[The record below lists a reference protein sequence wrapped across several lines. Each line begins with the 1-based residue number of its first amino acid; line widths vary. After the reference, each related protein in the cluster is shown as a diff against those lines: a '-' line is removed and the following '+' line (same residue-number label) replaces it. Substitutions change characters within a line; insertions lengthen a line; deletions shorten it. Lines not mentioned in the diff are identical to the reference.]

1 MMVDL
6 LPPLYVEREAF
17 HCPIRRVMAVLFVRR
32 FVSLLKKKKKTSW
45 PRRKLSRSIK
55 YPLRLHVSTRN
66 YPLSPPLFAPQW
78 SPSSLFP
85 QKNLQR
91 FSRRVGGSGSGR
103 IREMCASS
111 EAGNNRGELVGRD
124 SIGISQS
131 PLAAAREKDFSFP
144 RREPGPPTY
153 APVPAGV
160 CIWDTG
166 SSPLDSSN
174 IRSRGNVLYGE

>member
-1 MMVDL
+1 MLVDL
-6 LPPLYVEREAF
+6 LPPLFIERGAL

-32 FVSLLKKKKKTSW
+32 FVSLLKKKTSW

-66 YPLSPPLFAPQW
+66 YPLCLSSP
-78 SPSSLFP
+78 SKDPSSLFP

-103 IREMCASS
+103 IREMCVSS
-111 EAGNNRGELVGRD
+111 EAGNNRGSSWEGTRLESV
-124 SIGISQS
+124 
-131 PLAAAREKDFSFP
+131 AARGGKGERLLISAK
-144 RREPGPPTY
+144 PGPPTY

-160 CIWDTG
+160 HLG
-166 SSPLDSSN
+166 YRKFA
-174 IRSRGNVLYGE
+174 IRHF